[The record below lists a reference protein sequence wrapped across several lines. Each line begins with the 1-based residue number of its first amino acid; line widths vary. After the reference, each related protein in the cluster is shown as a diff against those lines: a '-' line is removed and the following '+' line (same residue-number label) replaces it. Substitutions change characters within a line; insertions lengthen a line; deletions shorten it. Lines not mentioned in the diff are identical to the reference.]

1 MTQETT
7 EQPSDFIRD
16 IVASDLASNK
26 HETIVTRFPPE
37 PNGYLHIGHAKAF
50 CLSFGIAQ
58 ENPGARC
65 HLRFD
70 DTNPEKEEA
79 RFASAIQEDVR
90 WMGFD
95 WGEHLYHASDCF
107 EQLYAWAEYL
117 IQEGKAYVDEQSGDE
132 IRAGRGRLNAD
143 GVTEPGLDSPFRDRP
158 SDESL
163 DLFRKMRAG
172 DFDDGKMVL
181 RARIDMAAANL
192 NLRDPV
198 LYRILRATHPRTGD
212 DWCIYPMYDFTHGQC
227 DAIEGITHSLCSL
240 EFENHRP
247 LYEWFIEN
255 LPVPSQP
262 RQIEFAR
269 LNLTHTVMSK
279 RKLTRLVAEGLVSGW
294 SDPRMPTLS
303 GMRRRGYPASA
314 IREFCQRIGISK
326 AASTVDFALLEHCVR
341 DELNRVAPRRMGVL
355 DPIKV
360 VITTLPED
368 HEESFEAPVLPGD
381 PESGVRQI
389 AFGRE
394 VWIDRDDFMLDPP
407 KKFFRL
413 GPGREVKLRHAYC
426 ITCDEVIQDSDGK
439 VIELRCSHDLE
450 TRACLPTDRKVK
462 GFLHWVSAR
471 HGNPTEIRILDHLF
485 AAEDPEADGDF
496 MDAVN
501 PDSIKVIHAVVE
513 PNTVDLPAET
523 VVQFERLGYFC
534 IDRFDSTADAPVL
547 NQTIGLK
554 SGWKPKPS
562 NQPKK
567 AKKSKKA

>member
-16 IVASDLASNK
+16 IVASDLASGK
-26 HETIVTRFPPE
+26 HKTIVTRFPPE

-58 ENPGARC
+58 ENDGARC

-79 RFASAIQEDVR
+79 HFAEAIQEDVR

-107 EQLYAWAEYL
+107 EQLYQWGEHL
-117 IQEGKAYVDEQSGDE
+117 IEAGLAYVDEQTMDE
-132 IRAGRGRLNAD
+132 IRAGRGRLND
-143 GVTEPGLDSPFRDRP
+143 KGVTEPGDDSPYRDRP
-158 SDESL
+158 AAESL
-163 DLFRKMRAG
+163 ELFRKMRAG

-192 NLRDPV
+192 NMRDPV
-198 LYRILRATHPRTGD
+198 MYRIMRATHPRTGD

-247 LYEWFIEN
+247 LYNWFVEN
-255 LPVPSQP
+255 LPVPAVP

-279 RKLTRLVAEGLVSGW
+279 RKLTRLVDEGLVSGW

-303 GMRRRGYPASA
+303 GMRRRGYPAAA
-314 IREFCQRIGISK
+314 IRAFCRKIGMSK
-326 AASTVDFALLEHCVR
+326 TASTVDVALLEHCVR
-341 DELNRVAPRRMGVL
+341 DELNATAPRRMGVL

-368 HEESFEAPVLPGD
+368 HEETFDAPILPGD
-381 PESGVRQI
+381 DEAGIRQVP
-389 AFGRE
+389 FSRE

-426 ITCDEVIQDSDGK
+426 ITCDEVIQDDDGK
-439 VIELRCSHDLE
+439 VIELRCSHDPE
-450 TRACLPTDRKVK
+450 TRACLPSDRKVK
-462 GFLHWVSAR
+462 GFLHWVSAK
-471 HGNPTEIRILDHLF
+471 HGDEVEVRMLKHLF
-485 AAEDPEADGDF
+485 ADENPEAEGDF
-496 MDAVN
+496 LDAV
-501 PDSIKVIHAVVE
+501 DSASLKVIRAMVE
-513 PNTVDLPAET
+513 PGTMTLPPET

-534 IDRFDSTADAPVL
+534 IDRFDSTPESPVL

-554 SGWKPKPS
+554 SAWKPK
-562 NQPKK
+562 KG
-567 AKKSKKA
+567 